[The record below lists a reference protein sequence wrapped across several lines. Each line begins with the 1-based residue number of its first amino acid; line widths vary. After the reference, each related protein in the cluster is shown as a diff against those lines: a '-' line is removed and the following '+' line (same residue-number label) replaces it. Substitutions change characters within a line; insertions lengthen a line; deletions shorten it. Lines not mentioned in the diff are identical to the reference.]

1 MLILQTPTTLQE
13 IRQEH
18 NHFFDSMVKIVVD
31 LDREL
36 VALDAE
42 MHADLEQ
49 QLLEEGSE
57 QMNLW
62 GANVYFEGPV
72 FLEFTSLINIR
83 PGQGNRSMEVQSSE
97 LRTQIEALVRRFILT

>member
-1 MLILQTPTTLQE
+1 MLTLQNPISLQE
-13 IRQEH
+13 IRTEH

-31 LDREL
+31 LERES

-62 GANVYFEGPV
+62 GANVYTE
-72 FLEFTSLINIR
+72 S
-83 PGQGNRSMEVQSSE
+83 
-97 LRTQIEALVRRFILT
+97 LVRRFILT